1 MAVLRE
7 VKYLKF
13 QQQQAMPN
21 SAESL
26 FSQNETFRKFV
37 GNLELIVGW
46 YNEVSRPRSV
56 SVEPRTGK
64 LSEGR
69 RRNGYVFT
77 VEAAPAPALPSTTR
91 GEAQA
96 AWLGW
101 GPPLRRAAARASWLL
116 TGALLS

>member
-13 QQQQAMPN
+13 QQQQAMPL

-46 YNEVSRPRSV
+46 YNEVSRRPSV
-56 SVEPRTGK
+56 LGTRTG
-64 LSEGR
+64 SCRGRGR
-69 RRNGYVFT
+69 RGRFH
-77 VEAAPAPALPSTTR
+77 S
-91 GEAQA
+91 
-96 AWLGW
+96 
-101 GPPLRRAAARASWLL
+101 
-116 TGALLS
+116 